1 MICFYSIFRVFLV
14 FWQKSTTTACLLL
27 RIEFSWMMH
36 IDEFWQVWKTDF
48 NRKKL
53 GNAYFLCW
61 LIPGYSMACHA
72 IIHFCAFV
80 GYEGD
85 KILVEGFRVSHVF
98 SFIEEYI
105 QAISTHSCDLKQ
117 RSSLC
122 RMQKSRR
129 NLNPTYSHYLL
140 P

>member
-1 MICFYSIFRVFLV
+1 MYL
-14 FWQKSTTTACLLL
+14 KSTSIACLFL
-27 RIEFSWMMH
+27 RIELSWMMH
-36 IDEFWQVWKTDF
+36 IWWVLTGLKNWFQEKEIRQC
-48 NRKKL
+48 L
-53 GNAYFLCW
+53 GLVPLCW
-61 LIPGYSMACHA
+61 LILGYMACHA
-72 IIHFCAFV
+72 IIIHFCTFAV
-80 GYEGD
+80 YKGD

-129 NLNPTYSHYLL
+129 NLNPSYSHYVYHNIKIIKS
-140 P
+140 